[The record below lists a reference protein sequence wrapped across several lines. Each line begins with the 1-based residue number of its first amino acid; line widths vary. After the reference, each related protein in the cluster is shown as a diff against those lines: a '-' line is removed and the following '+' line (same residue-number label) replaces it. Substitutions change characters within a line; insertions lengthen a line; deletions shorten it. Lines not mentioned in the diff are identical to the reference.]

1 MIYNMAWIPSSKPA
15 SRWVGIYLRG
25 YSVVGVR
32 DGIYLSGWEYNRLLQ
47 RDPIARRNSALP
59 AEILWN
65 GAAPLW
71 LFRNVFCTQE
81 GIDNEW
87 RAYELLGWPTGRIFT
102 ELCNRDII
110 TPLDWADLSRA
121 TQVLVRQKHVELLRD
136 HVDEARIRNLIS
148 AGATGELDTLKNS
161 LIAPIADAN
170 KCVLAVTPN
179 SLRHWIRP
187 PQIDVSSP
195 TDTVLKEIATRVPSG
210 LVLCSSPGT
219 GLGAE
224 LRVQRQVEMEHQAPM
239 IPELL
244 AGDGRF
250 SGPTGYEDY
259 LRQLMPFK
267 AAFDPINQQLLS
279 EWQRNHENLFRLR
292 DAAERHL
299 WPFLHGEWIPALESG
314 EASAEQFI
322 RLLEQGLKHRR
333 ISPFLSQRA
342 RIAMVVSATGAGGVA
357 SAMQALA
364 GSSLG
369 GMPGAVVAGIAAGTA
384 AGVGLATSELA
395 TGIVQKY
402 HKRHR
407 EADHLTMFY
416 QKAEKIVS

>member
-1 MIYNMAWIPSSKPA
+1 LLEGEN
-15 SRWVGIYLRG
+15 
-25 YSVVGVR
+25 SVAAIR

-71 LFRNVFCTQE
+71 LFRKVFCTQE
-81 GIDNEW
+81 AVDNEW

-102 ELCNRDII
+102 ELCNREVI
-110 TPLDWADLSRA
+110 TPLDWTDLPRA
-121 TQVLVRQKHVELLRD
+121 TQALVRQKHVELLRD
-136 HVDEARIRNLIS
+136 HVDEAHIRDLIS

-161 LIAPIADAN
+161 LIAPIAEAN
-170 KCVLAVTPN
+170 ECVLAVTPN
-179 SLRHWIRP
+179 SLRHWITQ
-187 PQIDVSSP
+187 PQVGVPGP
-195 TDTVLKEIATRVPSG
+195 TETVLKEIATRVPSG
-210 LVLCSSPGT
+210 LVLCSPPGT
-219 GLGAE
+219 GLAAA
-224 LRVQRQVEMEHQAPM
+224 LRVQRQIETEHQAPM

-250 SGPTGYEDY
+250 SGPAGYEDY
-259 LRQLMPFK
+259 LRRLMPFK
-267 AAFDPINQQLLS
+267 AAFDPINQQLLA

-292 DAAERHL
+292 DAAEKHL

-314 EASAEQFI
+314 EASADQFV
-322 RLLEQGLKHRR
+322 RLLDQGLKHRR
-333 ISPFLSQRA
+333 ISPFLSQRG
-342 RIAMVVSATGAGGVA
+342 RIALIVSATSAGGVA

-369 GMPGAVVAGIAAGTA
+369 GMPGAVVAGIAAGIA
-384 AGVGLATSELA
+384 AGTGLATSEL
-395 TGIVQKY
+395 TSGIIQKY
-402 HKRHR
+402 YKRHS
-407 EADHLTMFY
+407 ETDQLTMFY